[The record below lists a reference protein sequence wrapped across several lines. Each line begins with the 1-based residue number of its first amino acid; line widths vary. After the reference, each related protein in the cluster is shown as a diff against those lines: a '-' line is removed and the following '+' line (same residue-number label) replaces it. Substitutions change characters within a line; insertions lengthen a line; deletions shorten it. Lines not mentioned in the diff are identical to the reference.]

1 MTRTETIR
9 NLEKR
14 YHVHIDRDFFYM
26 PLSGERCEDFK
37 IYTRDGCCWDK
48 VIGYRSLIATL
59 ARDKASLLRIAKG
72 EEETTLDDSTI
83 PHLEHKKPI
92 KLSAEEY
99 YEMQS
104 AFGTGTTVVNVL
116 TGQKYRL

>member
-1 MTRTETIR
+1 MTAIETIR

-14 YHVHIDRDFFYM
+14 YHVHIDREFFYM

-37 IYTRDGCCWDK
+37 IYSADGCCWDK
-48 VIGYRSLIATL
+48 VIGYRSLIRTL
-59 ARDKASLLRIAKG
+59 AEDKDALKRIANR
-72 EEETTLDDSTI
+72 EETLDDSTI
-83 PHLEHKKPI
+83 PHLKATKTPH
-92 KLSAEEY
+92 LSPEDF

-116 TGQKYRL
+116 TSEKYAL